1 MANQMI
7 ALGARAPQMPDL
19 GRATQQYGAML
30 GVAAQQRASQRQA
43 EQAEQAMEI
52 ARNQEQ
58 RAVAT
63 HEIEQAGRQIEF
75 YTKLA
80 GQTMNRAGYEQF
92 LGRLDR
98 DAPEIAAQFRTNLP
112 PENFDRNSL
121 LQMVGSI
128 ADNFSRTFAPLNT
141 EVVQDEHGDY
151 RIIERG
157 GFRGPRSLEIPEFNI
172 VRPAAGAPA
181 PAAGAPAPAAG
192 APAPAA
198 GAPVAPAA
206 TPTARV
212 PRGGGDVTPQDLM
225 GQGIPM
231 SAIPMGD
238 PRMRPMSAEAGAG
251 GAAMTPASFGGEMG
265 GVQPLTLETAPQI
278 IQNAVQSR
286 MIDQTHLQQLRE
298 MVGPDNERNLA
309 SWMQSNQI
317 RIQPTGGMAQ
327 PSLRSAEYRPGT
339 DAAPQFQQVQAS
351 AGPEVVYAPTGRTAR
366 GRPPLVS
373 PTQEPSSAGAVAGAT
388 EAAEQNVR
396 VTTQPQIRAGEERAV
411 RIERLRE
418 QLPSLRSDAESAIS
432 DMTKRIESIDRF
444 LRHPY
449 RATVIGA
456 IEGNLPRL
464 AQFGTRADVQ
474 ALWDTITNNEVLGS
488 IIASRA
494 QTETG
499 GSLVGVV
506 SDRDLQLLV
515 RAASPLTQT
524 GEVHTQEE
532 NMRRLR
538 RELYNARNRIV
549 RRYDDVLRPLGAEAE
564 DYRVQVRFVEPRYI
578 ARPARRTP
586 TRSAAPSR
594 TSSGAGVIDWNQRR

>member
-7 ALGARAPQMPDL
+7 ALGVRAPQMPDL

-58 RAVAT
+58 RAATEHVTKQEIDRYAFLRNLYPTVRDDAGHQVWLNAVADASP
-63 HEIEQAGRQIEF
+63 QAAQVLRQI
-75 YTKLA
+75 
-80 GQTMNRAGYEQF
+80 
-92 LGRLDR
+92 
-98 DAPEIAAQFRTNLP
+98 APTYS
-112 PENFDRNSL
+112 PENSVRLLATADRMINLLASERNSQVVYGRNGEIYFAEFGGL
-121 LQMVGSI
+121 PEGQGV
-128 ADNFSRTFAPLNT
+128 FAPQMFRPDT
-141 EVVQDEHGDY
+141 SGGD
-151 RIIERG
+151 
-157 GFRGPRSLEIPEFNI
+157 GP
-172 VRPAAGAPA
+172 PAAEGAA
-181 PAAGAPAPAAG
+181 P
-192 APAPAA
+192 PAA

-251 GAAMTPASFGGEMG
+251 GAAMTPASFGGGMDG
-265 GVQPLTLETAPQI
+265 MQPLTLETAPQI

-327 PSLRSAEYRPGT
+327 PSLRSAEYRPGM
-339 DAAPQFQQVQAS
+339 DAAPQLQQVQAVT
-351 AGPEVVYAPTGRTAR
+351 GPGGITYRPTGEVPR
-366 GRPPLVS
+366 GRDPMQS
-373 PTQEPSSAGAVAGAT
+373 PTQEPRRAGAVAGAT

-418 QLPSLRSDAESAIS
+418 QAPRARSDVDAVLSHTARRINAIDRMLTS
-432 DMTKRIESIDRF
+432 RSYESI
-444 LRHPY
+444 
-449 RATVIGA
+449 VGA
-456 IEGNLPRL
+456 IEGRIPRIVQDPSRAT
-464 AQFGTRADVQ
+464 AQRLLDNISNTDVIQ
-474 ALWDTITNNEVLGS
+474 D
-488 IIASRA
+488 IIASRG

-499 GSLVGVV
+499 GSPLGNV
-506 SDRDLQLLV
+506 SNSDLQMYIN
-515 RAASPLTQT
+515 AANELTQT
-524 GEVHTQEE
+524 GDEASFRAALVR
-532 NMRRLR
+532 MR
-538 RELYNARNRIV
+538 RELIGGMLRARRT
-549 RRYDDVLRPLGAEAE
+549 YEDTFRPLGDEMRGLQLEAPQPPAE
-564 DYRVQVRFVEPRYI
+564 YTPPPPPS
-578 ARPARRTP
+578 ARRRTP
-586 TRSAAPSR
+586 TRPEPTHTSR
-594 TSSGAGVIDWNQRR
+594 NTRVTYSGSR